1 MLGVSADHLCWCHR
15 LNSHHLRR
23 GEAKIVLPPENKG
36 IGRRKSTFGG
46 QNANSPDHNPDDL
59 GVFKPVNDRIADEND
74 RLYADLKAA
83 VNHVWDDIPC
93 RMLHNIIRLLPECIK
108 ETIRKK
114 GGNFYKIPHTYDS
127 DSDDAISGKA
137 ADEQDWKDE
146 DPYNPER
153 AAVWKEA
160 PDGPVSYV
168 SIPSV
173 WPADWCDSDEED
185 PGLVGDI
192 SAVTGDGSAAAAA
205 RERHQIEFEMDA
217 DSVEEGDDM
226 GNGASDEGEAAGSG
240 SGAE

>member
-1 MLGVSADHLCWCHR
+1 MEHHESAEDIAAEFCIHPSLLWQWSAKASRPGGLRTQHR
-15 LNSHHLRR
+15 T
-23 GEAKIVLPPENKG
+23 
-36 IGRRKSTFGG
+36 GR
-46 QNANSPDHNPDDL
+46 P
-59 GVFKPVNDRIADEND
+59 
-74 RLYADLKAA
+74 
-83 VNHVWDDIPC
+83 
-93 RMLHNIIRLLPECIK
+93 
-108 ETIRKK
+108 
-114 GGNFYKIPHTYDS
+114 
-127 DSDDAISGKA
+127 
-137 ADEQDWKDE
+137 DEQDWKDE